1 MALTTNR
8 ELQFYAVQELIDLPV
23 DDNVNIYKGAFVGR
37 SRTTGFARPLVA
49 GDEFLGVAYKQA
61 DNTVAGHAAGGI
73 SVRLHQAIDIVH
85 TLSGVAN
92 ADIGK
97 DVYASDDSTLSLTPT
112 NNSRIGRVV
121 AADATNTARVRC
133 KPLSSLDGVLDNMP
147 VVSLTDSTQTLS
159 LDHINRV
166 LLMANSAA
174 RTLTLPAVAT
184 CRAGSWLRLVKTSA
198 AAFAITIDPSGVE
211 SIDGASNL
219 ATVDAQYDCVHVLC
233 TGAEWI
239 VLSRDIA

>member
-1 MALTTNR
+1 MALTANR

-23 DDNVNIYKGAFVGR
+23 DDNVNIYKGALVGR
-37 SRTTGFARPLVA
+37 NRTTGFVRPLIA

-61 DNTVAGHAAGGI
+61 DNTIAGHAAGGI

-97 DVYASDDSTLSLTPT
+97 DAYASADDALTLAPT
-112 NNSRIGRVV
+112 GNSRVGRIV

-133 KPLSSLDGVLDNMP
+133 KPLSSLDGVLDNLP
-147 VVSLTDSTQTLS
+147 IVSLTDSTQTLT
-159 LDHINRV
+159 LDHMDRV
-166 LLMANSAA
+166 LLMGNTAA
-174 RTLTLPAVAT
+174 RTVNLPAAAT
-184 CRAGSWLRLVKTSA
+184 CRAGSWFRLVKTSA
-198 AAFAITIDPSGVE
+198 AAFAITIDPSSVE
-211 SIDGASNL
+211 TIDGASTL
-219 ATVDAQYDCVHVLC
+219 ATVDAQYDCVHALC
-233 TGAEWI
+233 TGTEWI